1 MSTETKKPKGKDP
14 LRTFRM
20 GEDWYDFVEAAKR
33 DGTSASAVLREAA
46 EKYLRRRSR
55 VEDHDAANKRRLRE
69 LEEQRS

>member
-46 EKYLRRRSR
+46 DRKS
-55 VEDHDAANKRRLRE
+55 VV
-69 LEEQRS
+69 